1 MELTLMNRS
10 EKWYSIQNASE
21 VYTPALVFY
30 HSGLKENIERLKA
43 MIDDPLR
50 LRPHVKTHK
59 TREAGLMMME
69 AGIRKFKCA
78 TIAEAEM
85 LGMIKA
91 PDVLMAY
98 QPVGPGIQRLISLQ
112 LDYPATRFSCL
123 LDSKA
128 IAASVSSMA
137 EKNCLL
143 IPVYIDLNVGMNRTG
158 IAPDQEAIELYRY
171 SSSLKGLRILGL
183 HFYDGHI
190 RERDMEQRRILCLEL
205 LSKVKALRKELTDA
219 GYVRPQLVGGGSP
232 SFPVYA
238 REHDMECSPGTFILW
253 DKGYKDSLPEQEFL
267 TSALVLTRI
276 VSLPD
281 SNKVCMDL
289 GYKSISS
296 ENDLL
301 HRIHFLNAPD
311 LKVIS
316 QSEEHLVAEAPAGHS
331 WQIGDLLYVLP
342 VHICPT
348 VALYDNALIV
358 QEGMITDSWQ
368 IVARKRKINI

>member
-1 MELTLMNRS
+1 MNRS
-10 EKWYSIQNASE
+10 EKWYSILNAGE

-30 HSGLKENIERLKA
+30 RSGLKENIERLKS

-59 TREAGLMMME
+59 TREAALMMME

-128 IAASVSSMA
+128 VAASLSSMA
-137 EKNCLL
+137 EKNCLI

-171 SSSLKGLRILGL
+171 SSSLKGLRVLGL
-183 HFYDGHI
+183 HFYDGHV
-190 RERDMEQRRILCLEL
+190 REREIEKRRTVCLEV

-219 GYVRPQLVGGGSP
+219 GYVKPQLVGGGSP
-232 SFPVYA
+232 SFPIYA
-238 REHDMECSPGTFILW
+238 REEDMECSPGTFILW
-253 DKGYKDSLPEQEFL
+253 DKGYRDSLPEQEFL
-267 TSALVLTRI
+267 TSGLVLTRI
-276 VSLPD
+276 ISLPGP
-281 SNKVCMDL
+281 NKVCMDL

-311 LKVIS
+311 LKITS
-316 QSEEHLVAEAPAGHS
+316 QSEEHLVAEAPPGHS

-348 VALYDNALIV
+348 VALYDNALV
-358 QEGMITDSWQ
+358 VEDGMITDSWQ
-368 IVARKRKINI
+368 IIARKRRINI

>member
-112 LDYPATRFSCL
+112 LDYPGTRFSCL

-128 IAASVSSMA
+128 IAASLSSMA

-171 SSSLKGLRILGL
+171 CSWLKGLRVLGL

-238 REHDMECSPGTFILW
+238 REEDMECSPGTFILW

-276 VSLPD
+276 ISLPD

>member
-1 MELTLMNRS
+1 MELTLMNGK
-10 EKWYSIQNASE
+10 ETWYNIRKAGE
-21 VYTPALVFY
+21 VNTPALVFY
-30 HSGLKENIERLKA
+30 RLGIKENIERLKS

-59 TREAGLMMME
+59 TREAALMMME

-85 LGMIKA
+85 LAMINA

-98 QPVGPGIQRLISLQ
+98 QPVGPNIQRLISLHQ
-112 LDYPATRFSCL
+112 HYPATRFSCL
-123 LDSKA
+123 VDSQA
-128 IAASVSSMA
+128 IAASLSSMA
-137 EKNCLL
+137 EEKRLT

-158 IAPDQEAIELYRY
+158 IAPDKEAIELYRY
-171 SSSLKGLRILGL
+171 CSSLKGLQVLGL

-190 RERDMEQRRILCLEL
+190 REREIEKRRTLCLEL
-205 LSKVKALRKELTDA
+205 LSKVKALRKELTEA
-219 GYVRPQLVGGGSP
+219 GYPKPQLVGGGSP

-238 REHDMECSPGTFILW
+238 REEDMECSPGTFILW
-253 DKGYKDSLPEQEFL
+253 DKGYQDSLPEQDFL
-267 TSALVLTRI
+267 TSGLVLTRI
-276 VSLPD
+276 ISLPD
-281 SNKVCMDL
+281 PTKVCMDL

-301 HRIHFLNAPD
+301 HRIHFLNAPE
-311 LKVIS
+311 LKILG
-316 QSEEHLVAEAPAGHS
+316 QSEEHLVAEAPPGHS
-331 WQIGDLLYVLP
+331 WQVGDLLYVLP
-342 VHICPT
+342 IHICPT

-368 IVARKRKINI
+368 ILARKRKINI